1 MAARVRP
8 GRAAGAGRTYRG
20 QVPDRDPEV
29 PRITDAEIPLSVE
42 QAGRTRR
49 YLISMGIRTACLI
62 GAVVAPSPWRW
73 ILVVGAIVLPYFAV
87 VVANA
92 GRERSDRSDV
102 SVVVVPK
109 ARRALGGGAAPPQ
122 G

>member
-1 MAARVRP
+1 
-8 GRAAGAGRTYRG
+8 
-20 QVPDRDPEV
+20 VPDRDPEV

-73 ILVVGAIVLPYFAV
+73 FLVVGAIVLPYFAV

-102 SVVVVPK
+102 SVVVVPR
-109 ARRALGGGAAPPQ
+109 ARRALGGGAGPPQ

>member
-1 MAARVRP
+1 
-8 GRAAGAGRTYRG
+8 
-20 QVPDRDPEV
+20 VPERDPEV
-29 PRITDAEIPLSVE
+29 PRITDAEVPLSVE

-49 YLISMGIRTACLI
+49 YLISMGIRTACLV
-62 GAVVAPSPWRW
+62 GAVLAPSPWRW
-73 ILVVGAIVLPYFAV
+73 ILVVGAIVLPWFAV

-102 SVVVVPK
+102 SVIVVPK
-109 ARRALGGGAAPPQ
+109 ARRALGGGGGSTP

>member
-1 MAARVRP
+1 M
-8 GRAAGAGRTYRG
+8 
-20 QVPDRDPEV
+20 PDRDPEV

-102 SVVVVPK
+102 SVVVLPPS
-109 ARRALGGGAAPPQ
+109 RRALGGGTRPPQ